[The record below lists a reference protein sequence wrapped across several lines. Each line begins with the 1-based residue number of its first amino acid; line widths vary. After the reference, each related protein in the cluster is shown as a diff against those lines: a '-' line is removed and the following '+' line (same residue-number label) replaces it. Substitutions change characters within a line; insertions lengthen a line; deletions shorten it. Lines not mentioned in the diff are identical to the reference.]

1 MILKQFQTS
10 VILSLNSLKNK
21 INFQILFGDI
31 RFWIAL
37 FFIIRMFGITDAPLE
52 SGHSWRQALTNM
64 MARNFLDSG
73 PNLLYPTIDMHGE
86 KSGIIASEFP
96 LFSYLIYAFSYLF
109 GYAHWYG
116 RLINLI
122 VSSLGLFY
130 FYKLVLGIIDKRT
143 AFNATFVLLMSIW
156 LAHSRKMMPDTFSV
170 SLVIIGLYFGYNY
183 LKEGIKTSLI
193 LFFMLSTMGMLC
205 KIPASSLFS
214 VVAVVIFIK
223 KITIS
228 RKIIFYV
235 VAALSTGFVYLWYF
249 YWVPFL
255 LFTYKF
261 QLFFPKNYQVGTS
274 EIAPLI
280 PELLE
285 KFYFSALCSF
295 VAFACCLIGLILLF
309 VRKGFVIQLA
319 LITIGFIFGVFIIKT
334 GAVFPTHSYYIIPF
348 VPVMALAAGYFISK
362 VPLQYQTVLLILIAI
377 EGIANQQ
384 HDFFIKDNQLYKLKL
399 EAINDQ
405 TIPKK
410 DLIIINGGESP
421 QDIYFAHRKGW
432 TVEPQSI
439 SNLDYIDS
447 LSQVGAQFLIVDL
460 NKYNH
465 QIEQYPKLFEDKDYT
480 IYKLKK

>member
-1 MILKQFQTS
+1 ME
-10 VILSLNSLKNK
+10 K
-21 INFQILFGDI
+21 INFKSLFGDI
-31 RFWIAL
+31 RFWIL
-37 FFIIRMFGITDAPLE
+37 FFFIIRMFGITDAPLE
-52 SGHSWRQALTNM
+52 NAHSWRQALTNM
-64 MARNFLDSG
+64 MARNFLDTG
-73 PNLLYPTIDMHGE
+73 PNLFYPTIDMHGE

-96 LFSYLIYAFSYLF
+96 FFSYLIYAFSYVF

-116 RLINLI
+116 RLINLV

-130 FYKLVLGIIDKRT
+130 FYKLIFGLIDKKT
-143 AFNATFVLLMSIW
+143 AFNATIVLLFSIW
-156 LAHSRKMMPDTFSV
+156 FAHSRKIMPDTFSV

-183 LKEGIKTSLI
+183 LKEGIKLSLLWFF
-193 LFFMLSTMGMLC
+193 LFCSLGMLC

-223 KITIS
+223 SVPIG
-228 RKIIFYV
+228 RRIILNI
-235 VAALSTGFVYLWYF
+235 VAALSAGVVYLWYF
-249 YWVPFL
+249 NWVPYL

-295 VAFACCLIGLILLF
+295 LAFGCCLVGLILLF
-309 VRKGFVIQLA
+309 IRKGWLLQFGL
-319 LITIGFIFGVFIIKT
+319 LIVGFIFGVFIIKT
-334 GAVFPTHSYYIIPF
+334 GSVFPTHSYYIIPF
-348 VPVMALAAGYFISK
+348 VPIMALAAGYFISK
-362 VPLQYQTVLLILIAI
+362 LPVKYAKIVLVIIGI
-377 EGIANQQ
+377 EGFANQQ
-384 HDFFIKDNQLYKLKL
+384 HDFFIKDNQYYKLGLEDKL
-399 EAINDQ
+399 DH

-410 DLIIINGGESP
+410 ELIIINGGESP

-447 LSQVGAQFLIVDL
+447 LSSVGAKYLIVDL
-460 NKYNH
+460 HNYNFKL
-465 QIEQYPKLFEDKDYT
+465 EQYPKLFEDKDYT
-480 IYKLKK
+480 IYRLKSTNKK